1 MHEYIQKIVDELERD
16 YEPSEWVESILKEM
30 QNIAIRETDAKWQ
43 AKLEELKASH
53 HGEVIGHEVHFKK
66 IKQERDELQ
75 TLYIQ
80 QGINMLKLQK
90 RVQFLEQEL
99 GAWKGKSIAA
109 MINGMC
115 KQCGKEPWQ
124 AIVSDKDGYAL
135 LHCFGCGA
143 NKYELV
149 GEQALNGDQY
159 DEHRKKAEEAI
170 SKGASLT
177 NHRIEL

>member
-1 MHEYIQKIVDELERD
+1 MDKCREEFEKWLDDNNMFMNIERRFDQESNTYD
-16 YEPSEWVESILKEM
+16 YC
-30 QNIAIRETDAKWQ
+30 AIRWIWESWQHQQ
-43 AKLEELKASH
+43 AKVEELKASH
-53 HGEVIGHEVHFKK
+53 HGEMIGHEVHFKK
-66 IKQERDELQ
+66 IKKERDE
-75 TLYIQ
+75 
-80 QGINMLKLQK
+80 LQK

-124 AIVSDKDGYAL
+124 AIVSDKEGYAL

-149 GEQALNGDQY
+149 GEQALKGINTMNIA
-159 DEHRKKAEEAI
+159 RKQKRPSQKVQA
-170 SKGASLT
+170 
-177 NHRIEL
+177 